1 LTLKNTGERFL
12 PWSEVDETHFEHI
25 HRYFFAKKFV
35 KGKKVLDLGCGEGY
49 GVNILA
55 KEAKSIVGVEI
66 DKNTIR
72 HAKQK
77 YRSKNIKFIYGT
89 ISEIPIQEEH
99 LFDVI
104 VCFETIEHV
113 RAQKNVLKEVK
124 RLLKKNG
131 IFIASTPNKK
141 IYSEE
146 EKQRNP
152 FHKKELTISEFQ
164 HLLKSFFSYIELYG
178 QRASTSS
185 NIWPLSL
192 KNLKNFQEIMIE
204 RSKDNYLSFKPEKK
218 RSKYLIAIAASR
230 KPKSIKFGPSLLLD
244 SGKMKTYSSRL
255 ESDLRKKNLH
265 ITKLE
270 KEIQEKNSE
279 IFTNR
284 KFLFSLE
291 KDIKRRNNELT
302 VSTNHISK
310 LQQEI
315 KNKEHELTSSKDH
328 ISKLTKE
335 LHDKETEISHSK
347 DYISKLPKD
356 LHDKEAEISQ
366 SKNSIEKLTQ
376 DLKDKETEIS
386 HSKDYISKLTKELH
400 DKEAELTK
408 AKEFASKLD
417 GDISMKNDQ
426 IKNLE
431 NQLKEFE
438 ENLKIIQE
446 KNPKYYSSRL

>member
-328 ISKLTKE
+328 QNYNKK
-335 LHDKETEISHSK
+335 
-347 DYISKLPKD
+347 
-356 LHDKEAEISQ
+356 
-366 SKNSIEKLTQ
+366 
-376 DLKDKETEIS
+376 
-386 HSKDYISKLTKELH
+386 
-400 DKEAELTK
+400 
-408 AKEFASKLD
+408 
-417 GDISMKNDQ
+417 
-426 IKNLE
+426 
-431 NQLKEFE
+431 
-438 ENLKIIQE
+438 
-446 KNPKYYSSRL
+446 